1 MARIPMVT
9 RTITTTKAIVM
20 CLNVV
25 QAEPY
30 TQVVTLPRTYKDD
43 NALLK
48 VVKPIIETDEV
59 KAVHIVAKEEIETL
73 YGMPENDFIK
83 HATVL
88 PKRGEKTEE
97 TETTEEN

>member
-9 RTITTTKAIVM
+9 RTITTTKAVVM

-25 QAEPY
+25 QGELY
-30 TQVVTLPRTYKDD
+30 NETVTVPRTYKDD

-48 VVKPIIETDEV
+48 VVKPIIETDEL

-73 YGMPENDFIK
+73 YGMPENDFME

-88 PKRGEKTEE
+88 PKRKTEE
-97 TETTEEN
+97 TETKEEN

>member
-9 RTITTTKAIVM
+9 RTITTTKATVM

-25 QAEPY
+25 QREPY
-30 TQVVTLPRTYKDD
+30 TETVTVPRTYKDD

-48 VVKPIIETDEV
+48 VVKSIIETDEL

-73 YGMPENDFIK
+73 YGMPENTFI
-83 HATVL
+83 HYATVL